1 MRQPGRTDLEQ
12 KASFATEGVQRYDE
26 SSANGGR
33 IKNLKNE
40 ENRRF
45 STLFPLDLH
54 KKHYRDTAL
63 NNASVVFYS
72 VMPKYESPLL
82 STESYIAHR
91 TEYGRHYENK
101 QNHEAK

>member
-33 IKNLKNE
+33 IKNINKNE

-45 STLFPLDLH
+45 STLII
-54 KKHYRDTAL
+54 L
-63 NNASVVFYS
+63 NIY
-72 VMPKYESPLL
+72 LL
-82 STESYIAHR
+82 
-91 TEYGRHYENK
+91 
-101 QNHEAK
+101 